1 VATIIAIVNQK
12 GGVGKTTTAVN
23 LATYIAKRGNYVL
36 VLDMD
41 PQANATSGFGIDH
54 RNLSKGMYEAVI
66 GATTMREVI
75 CSTVHDGLT
84 IAPATM
90 QLAGAS
96 VELVP
101 LDGREYKLREA
112 LVEVRNDYDFII
124 IDCPPSLGLLTINSL
139 VASDYVLIPVQ
150 AEYYALEGLG
160 QLVQTIGLVR
170 DNLDSRIGILGAVIT
185 MFDTRNRLS
194 NQVMMELYKY
204 FPETIFRTVIP
215 RSIRLAEAPSHGKS
229 ILGYDPTSKAAR
241 SYERLADEVLDVV
254 AQKIS
259 AFYQPANV
267 NAAVPKQ
274 RIQIPIV

>member
-1 VATIIAIVNQK
+1 MATIIAIVNQK